1 MTGVLGM
8 QVIKVD
14 IKKVHDAHAALLK
27 LSRAINDPKTD
38 LKELLR
44 QQPKLLPPIKG
55 NDIAI

>member
-1 MTGVLGM
+1 M

-27 LSRAINDPKTD
+27 LSRAINNPEID
-38 LKELLR
+38 LKELLS